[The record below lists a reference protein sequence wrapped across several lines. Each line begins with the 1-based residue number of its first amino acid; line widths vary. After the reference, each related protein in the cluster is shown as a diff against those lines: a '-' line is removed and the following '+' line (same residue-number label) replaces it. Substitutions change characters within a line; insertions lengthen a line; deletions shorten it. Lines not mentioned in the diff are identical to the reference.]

1 MGWWHKFGGV
11 LGSHEQASALARDIM
26 DLSHATLLVDLRFLD
41 SALSELTPAA
51 LPSTTFGTDGRR
63 LFYDPWFILD
73 SYKKEQAR
81 PVRFYLHS
89 LMHCLFAHPFVSPSI
104 DRAYWDL
111 ACDIAAE
118 AAINDLDVR
127 SAGSTVEMDK
137 MFEVNRLVGDGQSVT
152 AERVY
157 RWLLDGRVEGARL
170 AMLQQLFSPD
180 DHTFWYGD
188 GSASA
193 DDGTDA
199 PDDRSGPDNDGG
211 TGDAHEPRG
220 GDADGEDPGQHEDVA
235 GQLHTRWK
243 QIAERAQVDLETA
256 SRQQGEGAGNLMQS
270 LREVT
275 REKYDYAEF
284 LRRFAVP
291 GEVMKVNDD
300 EFDYVF
306 YTYGL
311 CLYGNLPLIEPLE
324 YAEAKLIREFVIAI
338 DTSGSV
344 SGEPVQRFVQKTY
357 NILKQTESFFTKVN
371 VHIIQCDEAI
381 QEDTVIT
388 SQEDF
393 DEYLRTMTIK
403 GHGGTDFRPV
413 FRYVDE
419 LIDKGAFFELKGLI
433 YFTDGCGVFPEV
445 MPPYSTAFVFVDD
458 DYHVPEVPPWAIKLV
473 LGTEEL

>member
-1 MGWWHKFGGV
+1 MRDSGAV
-11 LGSHEQASALARDIM
+11 GSPDAGQQASALAGDIM
-26 DLSHATLLVDLRFLD
+26 GLSRATLLVDLRFLD
-41 SALSELTPAA
+41 RALSELMLAE
-51 LPSTTFGTDGRR
+51 LPGTTFGTDGRH

-73 SYKKEQAR
+73 SYKQERTR
-81 PVRFYLHS
+81 PVRFYLHA
-89 LMHCLFAHPFVSPSI
+89 LMHCLFGHPFVSPSI
-104 DRAYWDL
+104 DRTYWDL

-118 AAINDLDVR
+118 AAINDLDLR
-127 SAGSTVEMDK
+127 SAASTVEKDQIR
-137 MFEVNRLVGDGQSVT
+137 EVDRLAGDGKSVT

-157 RWLLDGRVEGARL
+157 RQLVDRRVEGARL
-170 AMLQQLFSPD
+170 AKLQQLFSPD
-180 DHTFWYGD
+180 EHTFWYGE
-188 GSASA
+188 GAGAA
-193 DDGTDA
+193 DDDTDS
-199 PDDRSGPDNDGG
+199 PDDGRG
-211 TGDAHEPRG
+211 TGDAPGPRHNDG
-220 GDADGEDPGQHEDVA
+220 AGDEEDVEQHEDTA
-235 GQLHTRWK
+235 GQLKTRWK
-243 QIAERAQVDLETA
+243 QIAERAQVDLETV

-311 CLYGNLPLIEPLE
+311 SLYGDMPLIEPLE

-357 NILKQTESFFTKVN
+357 NILKQTESFFTRVN
-371 VHIIQCDEAI
+371 VHIIQCDADI
-381 QEDTVIT
+381 QEDVIVT
-388 SQEDF
+388 SQEEF
-393 DEYLRTMTIK
+393 DEYLRTMAIK

-419 LIDKGAFFELKGLI
+419 LIEKGAFFDLKGLI
-433 YFTDGCGVFPEV
+433 YFTDGYGDFPES
-445 MPPYSTAFVFVDD
+445 MPHYDTAFVFVDD
-458 DYHVPEVPPWAIKLV
+458 DYHVPDVPPWAIKLV